1 MLIVRGLMFVL
12 LYAYH
17 LLTFPL
23 LAGGILVWG
32 MDKTGLLEAGTGWL
46 IALSPLL
53 YLCWLTLTLSLYS
66 LQMQNVRMVGWK
78 KPRRCSSADPE
89 GSRKSALVGAVML
102 RAIMIWSLPV
112 SRYFLRLPF
121 FNRLVLYSIATEV
134 HVGKDAQIWGY
145 IYDPDLTTIGENAII
160 GGGAAISAHALST
173 REDGTISYVSAPIEI
188 GDRVVIGGEAR
199 VGLGARVG
207 ADAIVEAGSVVTPF
221 TEIGP
226 GEIWSGNPA
235 RFARHRAGF
244 EPAAEARDASAAV
257 ASGSRLTA
265 SRRRA
270 RSETTYSE
278 TALQTSQ
285 LSAEDEAALR
295 AVVAENLD
303 LPAEEITDDFHSG
316 DTNRWDSL
324 AQLGISAGLHT
335 RFGIQLSSD
344 EAFSASSLANLRELM
359 RQKTVARHSVSSPT
373 PPAPESNAVAGN
385 PELLPVLRHDEA
397 AQLLPQ
403 SLPIAETTGRIT
415 IHIAATFTVDPVAPT
430 IRSWCAAFG
439 VEADIRIAGFDQIE
453 QSLLDP
459 HSELRATTG
468 EDSLRL
474 ILTRAEDLLTT
485 DGQSRAGRLLEAV
498 RGFKEATGQ
507 SLLVGT
513 LPPVVSSFSTISREA
528 ATALQTEWQAELQAM
543 PLVEPLDFAG
553 IIERV
558 GIRNSAQPD
567 MDIVARCP
575 YSPAVF
581 QELGIEVAR
590 KVRSRVRP
598 PAKVLALDADNTLW
612 GGIVGE
618 DGLNGLQLSDD
629 HPGRSF
635 RLFQQNIR
643 SLKERGVMLVLVSRN
658 DEADV
663 LRVLDEH
670 PGMVLRREDF
680 VASRINWAPKS
691 QNLQELA
698 EELNL
703 GLDSFV
709 FLDDDPANRAEVS
722 ANAPDVLVVPLPEN
736 PIAYTE
742 TLSSLWC
749 FDGLQGTAEDQ
760 SRTQMMQQQS
770 KRDQVRADAS
780 DPQAWLKSLNLRAE
794 MRRATERDLPRIAQ
808 LVQKTNQFNL
818 SLKRRSLDELRLLLA
833 EADVFTIQAADR
845 FGDYGTIGVV
855 IARPNDGNA
864 LTIDTILLSCR
875 ALGRGIETATLHE
888 LFQLAQR
895 RGHLE
900 VLAPFVVGPRNTPI
914 RKFFEQSGFE
924 FKSSVFRAAASLDC
938 KRSSHIDWTG
948 PADEVSGKAA

>member
-46 IALSPLL
+46 IAMSPML

-66 LQMQNVRMVGWK
+66 LQMQNVRLVGWK

-121 FNRLVLYSIATEV
+121 FNRIVLYAIATEV

-188 GDRVVIGGEAR
+188 GDRAVIGGEAR
-199 VGLGARVG
+199 VGLGARIG

-221 TEIGP
+221 TEISP

-235 RFARHRAGF
+235 RFERHRAGF
-244 EPAAEARDASAAV
+244 ESADAISDIAA
-257 ASGSRLTA
+257 
-265 SRRRA
+265 
-270 RSETTYSE
+270 
-278 TALQTSQ
+278 ALPMPTERELSQ
-285 LSAEDEAALR
+285 LSAEHEAALR
-295 AVVAENLD
+295 SVVADNLD

-316 DTNRWDSL
+316 DTDRWDSL

-344 EAFSASSLANLRELM
+344 EAFSASSLANLRELIL
-359 RQKTVARHSVSSPT
+359 RNNAARDSVSRPAT
-373 PPAPESNAVAGN
+373 PRAVSTEFEN
-385 PELLPVLRHDEA
+385 TPELLP
-397 AQLLPQ
+397 LLPH
-403 SLPIAETTGRIT
+403 AEASWLLSQNLAALNTGIT
-415 IHIAATFTVDPVAPT
+415 IHLAATFTVDPVAPT

-459 HSELRATTG
+459 QCEFRSTTG

-474 ILTRAEDLLTT
+474 ILTRPEDLLTA
-485 DGQSRAGRLLEAV
+485 DGQSRADRLLEAV
-498 RGFKEATGQ
+498 RSFGKATGQ

-513 LPPVVSSFSTISREA
+513 LPPVVSSFSTISRET

-543 PLVEPLDFAG
+543 PLVESLDFAG
-553 IIERV
+553 LIERV
-558 GIRNSAQPD
+558 GIRNAAQRD
-567 MDIVARCP
+567 MDVVARCP

-618 DGLNGLQLSDD
+618 DGLDGLQLSDD

-643 SLKERGVMLVLVSRN
+643 SLKDRGVMLVLVSRN

-663 LRVLDEH
+663 LRVLDQH

-680 VASRINWAPKS
+680 VSSRINWAPKS
-691 QNLQELA
+691 QNLKELAQEL
-698 EELNL
+698 NV

-722 ANAPDVLVVPLPEN
+722 ANAPHVLVVPLPEN
-736 PIAYTE
+736 PVSYTE

-749 FDGLQGTAEDQ
+749 FDGLQGTAEDR
-760 SRTQMMQQQS
+760 SRTEMMQQQS
-770 KRDQVRADAS
+770 KRDQLRADAS

-818 SLKRRSLDELRLLLA
+818 SLKRRSLDELRPLLA
-833 EADVFTIQAADR
+833 EADVFTIQAADQ
-845 FGDYGTIGVV
+845 FGDYGMIGVV
-855 IARPNDGNA
+855 IARPTDNKNA
-864 LTIDTILLSCR
+864 LTIDTFLLSCR

-900 VLAPFVVGPRNTPI
+900 LLAPFVVGPRNTPI

-924 FKSSVFRAAASLDC
+924 FKSSVFQAAASLDC
-938 KRSSHIDWTG
+938 KRPSHIDWTG
-948 PADEVSGKAA
+948 PLDEVSGNAA

>member
-66 LQMQNVRMVGWK
+66 LQMQNVKLVGWK
-78 KPRRCSSADPE
+78 KPRRCSSADAE

-121 FNRLVLYSIATEV
+121 FNRIVLYSIATEI

-145 IYDPDLTTIGENAII
+145 IYDPDLTTIGESAII

-188 GDRVVIGGEAR
+188 GDRAVIGGEAR
-199 VGLGARVG
+199 VGLGARIG
-207 ADAIVEAGSVVTPF
+207 SDAIVEAGSVVAPF
-221 TEIGP
+221 TEVGP

-235 RFARHRAGF
+235 RFERHRAGF
-244 EPAAEARDASAAV
+244 EPSKNLPVTESRDSAA
-257 ASGSRLTA
+257 TDP
-265 SRRRA
+265 
-270 RSETTYSE
+270 EC
-278 TALQTSQ
+278 Q
-285 LSAEDEAALR
+285 LSADDEAALR
-295 AVVAENLD
+295 ALVAENLD
-303 LPAEEITDDFHSG
+303 LPVQEITDNFHSG
-316 DTNRWDSL
+316 DTDRWDSL

-344 EAFSASSLANLRELM
+344 EAFSASSVVNLHKLL
-359 RQKTVARHSVSSPT
+359 RQKKVARDSVSKPSRL
-373 PPAPESNAVAGN
+373 PAAATEFENN
-385 PELLPVLRHDEA
+385 PELLPLLPHAEA
-397 AQLLPQ
+397 SRLLPQ
-403 SLPIAETTGRIT
+403 YPTDLNTRIT
-415 IHIAATFTVDPVAPT
+415 IHIAATFSVDPVAPT

-459 HSELRATTG
+459 HGEFRGTRR

-474 ILTRAEDLLTT
+474 ILTRPEDLIAA
-485 DGQSRAGRLLEAV
+485 DGQSRADRLVEAV
-498 RGFKEATGQ
+498 RTFGEATGQ

-513 LPPVVSSFSTISREA
+513 LPAVVSSFSTVSREA
-528 ATALQTEWQAELQAM
+528 ATALQSEWQAALQSM
-543 PLVEPLDFAG
+543 PLVESLDFAG
-553 IIERV
+553 LIERV
-558 GIRNSAQPD
+558 GIRNAAQPD
-567 MDIVARCP
+567 MDVVARCP
-575 YSPAVF
+575 YSPVVF

-590 KVRSRVRP
+590 KVRSRVRT

-618 DGLNGLQLSDD
+618 DGLDGLQLSDD

-635 RLFQQNIR
+635 RLFQQAIR
-643 SLKERGVMLVLVSRN
+643 SLKDRGVMLVLVSRN

-670 PGMVLRREDF
+670 PEMVLRREDF

-691 QNLQELA
+691 QNLKELA
-698 EELNL
+698 EELNV

-709 FLDDDPANRAEVS
+709 FVDDDPANRAEVS
-722 ANAPDVLVVPLPEN
+722 ANAPEVLVVPLPVN
-736 PIAYTE
+736 PISYTE

-749 FDGLQGTAEDQ
+749 FDGLQGTTEDP
-760 SRTQMMQQQS
+760 SRPQLMQQQS
-770 KRDQVRADAS
+770 KRDQLRADAS
-780 DPQAWLKSLNLRAE
+780 DPDAWLKSLNLRAE

-818 SLKRRSLDELRLLLA
+818 SLKRRSLDELRPLLA
-833 EADVFTIQAADR
+833 DAAVFTIRAADQ
-845 FGDYGTIGVV
+845 FGDYGMIGVV
-855 IARPNDGNA
+855 IARPNNDNA
-864 LTIDTILLSCR
+864 LAIDTFLLSCR
-875 ALGRGIETATLHE
+875 ALGRGIETAALHE
-888 LFQLAQR
+888 LLQLAR
-895 RGHLE
+895 NRGHSE

-914 RKFFEQSGFE
+914 RKFLEQSGFDLQ
-924 FKSSVFRAAASLDC
+924 SNVFEAAASLNC
-938 KRSSHIDWTG
+938 ERPSHIDWTG
-948 PADEVSGKAA
+948 PSENVAGKAA